1 MSTKGQACIVGIGQT
16 DYCRAPGSGM
26 SQLRL
31 HLQASARA
39 IADAGLEPGSIDGI
53 MPFPNLATAE
63 EIAASL
69 GCANLRFA
77 ATVHTGGA
85 APVASLNIAAAAVT
99 SGMADYVLLPA
110 GWNGYSRTRVRQ
122 TVATD
127 VAAIPGGAIA
137 RDFYLPYGF
146 VAPPQWYSI
155 IARRH
160 MHEFKTRP
168 EHLGA
173 IAVAMRQHAQRN
185 PAAVMY
191 GRPLT
196 LDDYMASPMLADPY
210 RVLDCCLETDGAA
223 AVIVTSEERARD
235 LPATSVAIVSG
246 ASGQPYPADEITNRR
261 DFFNTG
267 ISIAAPQAFGRAGIK
282 PAEVDIAM
290 VYDCF
295 TFEVLQQLEEMG
307 FCKRGEGGEF
317 VEDGRIAPGGELP
330 VNTHGG
336 LMAEAHVLGMN
347 HIIEAVLQL
356 RSAAGERQVANTKTV
371 VVTGWGDF
379 GDGSIVIL
387 QRS

>member
-1 MSTKGQACIVGIGQT
+1 MKSQACIVGIGQT
-16 DYCRAPGSGM
+16 EYCRAPGSGM
-26 SQLRL
+26 SQLGL

-39 IADAGLEPGSIDGI
+39 IADAGLEPAAIDGI
-53 MPFPNLATAE
+53 MPFPNLANAE

-77 ATVHTGGA
+77 ATIHTGGA
-85 APVASLNIAAAAVT
+85 APVASLNLAAAAVT
-99 SGMADYVLLPA
+99 HGMADYVLLPA

-122 TVATD
+122 TVSTD
-127 VAAIPGGAIA
+127 VASIPGGAIA
-137 RDFYLPYGF
+137 RDYYLPYGF
-146 VAPPQWYSI
+146 VAPPQWYSV

-196 LDDYMASPMLADPY
+196 LDDYMESPMLADPY
-210 RVLDCCLETDGAA
+210 RILDCCLETDGGA
-223 AVIVTSEERARD
+223 AVVVTSAERARD
-235 LPATSVAIVSG
+235 LPGTPVTIVGG
-246 ASGQPYPADEITNRR
+246 ASGQPYPADEITNRS
-261 DFFNTG
+261 DIFTTG
-267 ISIAAPQAFGRAGIK
+267 LSIAAPQAFGRAGMT
-282 PAEVDIAM
+282 PDDIDAAM

-295 TFEVLQQLEEMG
+295 TFEVLQQLEEIG

-317 VEDGRIAPGGELP
+317 VEGGRIAPGGALP

-336 LMAEAHVLGMN
+336 LMSEAHVLGMN
-347 HIIEAVLQL
+347 HVIEAVRQL
-356 RSAAGERQVANTKTV
+356 RNEAAARQVADVETV
-371 VVTGWGDF
+371 AVTGWGDF